1 MSATKREEVCSHL
14 RYIRLELREM
24 HQMLIK
30 EDLLPDLNEAKEV
43 HAQLD
48 ALLDLLSEKK
58 VKNIKRTNFAEF
70 FVWPNSLFFLFELAL
85 IFLEFFFFMN
95 HITLLHC

>member
-1 MSATKREEVCSHL
+1 MSATKREEVSSHL

-30 EDLLPDLNEAKEV
+30 DDLMPDLNEAKGV

-48 ALLDLLSEKK
+48 ALLDLLSDKGVNK
-58 VKNIKRTNFAEF
+58 IK
-70 FVWPNSLFFLFELAL
+70 SLNKL
-85 IFLEFFFFMN
+85 
-95 HITLLHC
+95 

>member
-1 MSATKREEVCSHL
+1 MSATKREEVSSHL

-30 EDLLPDLNEAKEV
+30 DDLMPDLNEAKGV

-48 ALLDLLSEKK
+48 ALLNLLSDKRVNK
-58 VKNIKRTNFAEF
+58 IK
-70 FVWPNSLFFLFELAL
+70 SLNKL
-85 IFLEFFFFMN
+85 
-95 HITLLHC
+95 

>member
-1 MSATKREEVCSHL
+1 MSATKRVEVCSHL
-14 RYIRLELREM
+14 RYIRFELREM

-43 HAQLD
+43 LAQLD

-58 VKNIKRTNFAEF
+58 VTKIKSQF
-70 FVWPNSLFFLFELAL
+70 
-85 IFLEFFFFMN
+85 
-95 HITLLHC
+95 

>member
-1 MSATKREEVCSHL
+1 MTATKREEVISHL

-30 EDLLPDLNEAKEV
+30 DDLLPDLNEAKEI

-48 ALLDLLSEKK
+48 ALLELLSDKK
-58 VKNIKRTNFAEF
+58 VKNIKSQF
-70 FVWPNSLFFLFELAL
+70 
-85 IFLEFFFFMN
+85 
-95 HITLLHC
+95 

>member
-1 MSATKREEVCSHL
+1 MSATKREEVSSHL

-30 EDLLPDLNEAKEV
+30 EDLLPVLNEAQEV

-48 ALLDLLSEKK
+48 ALLELLSDKKEKK
-58 VKNIKRTNFAEF
+58 IKNQF
-70 FVWPNSLFFLFELAL
+70 
-85 IFLEFFFFMN
+85 
-95 HITLLHC
+95 

>member
-30 EDLLPDLNEAKEV
+30 DDLLPDLNDANEV
-43 HAQLD
+43 RAQLD
-48 ALLDLLSEKK
+48 ALLDLISDKRVNK
-58 VKNIKRTNFAEF
+58 VKSQFVNF
-70 FVWPNSLFFLFELAL
+70 
-85 IFLEFFFFMN
+85 
-95 HITLLHC
+95 